1 MIFQLMCAKKR
12 EILIPKKEKMVRK
25 HKIIFTLNDKEME
38 AIQKYLS
45 KYRIKNKSRFY
56 RETIIRHILKQMEED
71 SPELF

>member
-1 MIFQLMCAKKR
+1 
-12 EILIPKKEKMVRK
+12 MVRK
-25 HKIIFTLNDKEME
+25 HKIIFTLNDKELE